1 MTGANVSPPDADNQV
16 PRSAFIA
23 LGLAAFGS
31 GMSMRVADPMLVRLS
46 SEFSV
51 TVGTVSAVITAFS
64 VAYGIAQLLFGPLGD
79 RYGKYFVIALGCLF
93 CSLTTLLCATC
104 SR

>member
-1 MTGANVSPPDADNQV
+1 MTEDDNLSVVQKPNV

-46 SEFSV
+46 ADFSV
-51 TVGTVSAVITAFS
+51 GIGAASAVITVFS
-64 VAYGIAQLLFGPLGD
+64 IAYGFAQLLFGPLGD
-79 RYGKYFVIALGCLF
+79 RYGKYLF
-93 CSLTTLLCATC
+93 TDKRTLRSLARLDCAV
-104 SR
+104 SV